1 MSKHLKHIKIA
12 YRSSVVFLCLIL
24 LTQTQ
29 PATQPDK
36 KVMINTP
43 RRGTA
48 ASTSEH
54 MQPPIYSQEIN
65 IRFQDSDFYRTI
77 TNNNLFRPLGWQP
90 SRPREIYRLLGTLT
104 PNDGQT
110 KAQAILQS
118 TTTKTIYVVNIGD
131 TLDPDTIITN
141 IQSKQVTLEKAGQ
154 KPRVLTLNLTL
165 LRK

>member
-1 MSKHLKHIKIA
+1 MPKHLKHIKIA

-29 PATQPDK
+29 PATQSDK

-54 MQPPIYSQEIN
+54 MQPPYSQKIN

-77 TNNNLFRPLGWQP
+77 TNNNLFHPLGWQP
-90 SRPREIYRLLGTLT
+90 SRQWEPHRLIGTLI
-104 PNDGQT
+104 PRDEQT
-110 KAQAILQS
+110 GAQAILQS
-118 TTTKTIYVVNIGD
+118 TTAGTTYIVNIGD
-131 TLDPDTIITN
+131 RLDAETTVTD
-141 IQSKQVTLEKAGQ
+141 IQPKKVILEKAGQ
-154 KPRVLTLNLTL
+154 KPRVLTLNPTL
-165 LRK
+165 LTK